1 MGKDRQTDIWIE
13 RLLDQ
18 SGPRAN
24 SVKSLKVK
32 FHTRTMSKKLN
43 MTPGSG
49 KDKSFKCDYC
59 SEINPTRQA
68 LHNHIVNTHKK

>member
-1 MGKDRQTDIWIE
+1 
-13 RLLDQ
+13 
-18 SGPRAN
+18 
-24 SVKSLKVK
+24 
-32 FHTRTMSKKLN
+32 

-68 LHNHIVNTHKK
+68 LHNHIVNTHKKCKICGNVCPTQNSFENHMKVIHHTSSSKHILEREPSLKN